1 MLARFTGPG
10 RLALAGFD
18 PFYERLSHV
27 GSGSIDVATSYGV
40 GSHLSGTV
48 NVNGFATGM
57 EWLRGEVNVN
67 GSEHRVHHVRGQ
79 VQVSGF
85 GHYIHD
91 VVGDVYLNG
100 ASNVT
105 LRRIVGDVILG
116 GSGSNLDIECDGRV
130 DFSGF
135 GGNFA
140 RIRQR
145 VQGRSGVSLHIE
157 NWTEVIAD
165 VQIQSAGTHGV
176 LIEGT
181 SDRVRLRGQI
191 SGNGSTEYAVEDT
204 SGGDNSCPG
213 LDIGPLSGYRQSPA
227 VVGIDPNWPS
237 DATYGAIFHS

>member
-1 MLARFTGPG
+1 
-10 RLALAGFD
+10 RLTLAGLD
-18 PFYERLSHV
+18 QFYERLRHT
-27 GSGSIDVATSYGV
+27 GPGSIDVNTTYGV
-40 GSHLSGTV
+40 GSHLSGTI

-57 EWLRGEVNVN
+57 EWLRGTINVN
-67 GSEHRVHHVRGQ
+67 GSGHRVHHVRGQ
-79 VQVSGF
+79 VLVTGSN
-85 GHYIHD
+85 HYIHD
-91 VVGDVYLNG
+91 VIGNVYLNG

-116 GSGSNLDIECDGRV
+116 GGGFNFDIECDGRV

-145 VQGRSGVSLHIE
+145 CRGRDGVSLHIE

-181 SDRVRLRGQI
+181 SDRVRLTGQI
-191 SGNGSTEYAVEDT
+191 SGNGSTQYAVEDT

-213 LDIGPLSGYRQSPA
+213 LDIGPLSGYTQSPA
-227 VVGIDPNWPS
+227 VVGI
-237 DATYGAIFHS
+237 